1 MESFLKKIIS
11 YSLSNNYNM
20 IYGIVLSMKTI
31 LFCNLPYA
39 FSIMK
44 PLADEL
50 KKRGDE
56 YLWYITPE
64 LFNDFPYKQMMHSNS
79 LEYLKDF
86 KADAIFV
93 PGNDVPY
100 WLRGV
105 KVQIFHGLAGEK
117 KGHFRIRDYF
127 DLYLTQGP
135 YFTKKFEELAL
146 QHKNFSVTETGW
158 SKLDYLYAV
167 SDDAENK
174 KAQLL
179 LKYNAKHIVLYA
191 PSSTPSLTSAVVL
204 KDVIKRLASHKE
216 ILFMIKFHDKMDKE
230 IIESYRELEISN
242 ILIVEDS
249 DITQSLHIADLMLSD
264 TSSVVYEFIFLD
276 KPVITLNSQSENIT
290 WSNHTDINQIFLNV
304 VRTLEGNDRFKDGRQ
319 KTITQYHP
327 YNDGKSSLRM
337 IEATEAYI
345 KEHGVPESRKLSFFK
360 KWKLKRK
367 YH

>member
-1 MESFLKKIIS
+1 
-11 YSLSNNYNM
+11 
-20 IYGIVLSMKTI
+20 
-31 LFCNLPYA
+31 
-39 FSIMK
+39 MK

-64 LFNDFPYKQMMHSNS
+64 LFNDFPYKDMMHSNS
-79 LEYLKDF
+79 LEILKDF

-100 WLRGV
+100 WLSGV

-135 YFTKKFEELAL
+135 YFTERFEKLAL
-146 QHKNFSVTETGW
+146 EHKNFSVIETGW
-158 SKLDYLYAV
+158 SKLDYLFTV
-167 SDDAENK
+167 SDETK
-174 KAQLL
+174 KKKEQLL
-179 LKYNAKHIVLYA
+179 AKYDAKHIVLYA
-191 PSSTPSLTSAVVL
+191 PTFSPSLTSATVL
-204 KDVIKRLASHKE
+204 KDVIKRLSSHKE

-230 IIESYRELEISN
+230 TINAYKEMNISN

-249 DITQSLHIADLMLSD
+249 DITESLHIADLMLSD

-304 VRTLEGNDRFKDGRQ
+304 IRTLEGNDRFRDGRK
-319 KTITQYHP
+319 KTIAQYHP

-337 IEATEAYI
+337 IEAVESYI
-345 KEHGVPESRKLSFFK
+345 KEHGVPEKRKLSLLR
-360 KWKLKRK
+360 KWKMYRK
-367 YH
+367 YKQ